1 MDIAIIFG
9 LALLLTL
16 IFVYGL
22 GSRGPWG
29 SGWTIFFVLL
39 LVIWSTAIW
48 VEPIGPVYYDIAWL
62 PITIVGLVFF
72 ILLLSVTPRRPR
84 GVPVDEAEREEAA
97 AAGGVMLFFWIFLV
111 VMGAIVAIGYIV

>member
-1 MDIAIIFG
+1 MDIAIIIG

-39 LVIWSTAIW
+39 FAIWATAIW
-48 VEPIGPVYYDIAWL
+48 VEPIGPVYYNVAWL
-62 PITIVGLVFF
+62 PIVIVGLVFF
-72 ILLLSVTPRRPR
+72 ILLLSVTPREPK
-84 GVPVDEAEREEAA
+84 VITPEEERREAA

-111 VMGAIVAIGYIV
+111 VMAAIVAIGYIV